1 MTRSQP
7 LPEEDETQ
15 PRPERPAPQPARADL
30 SQRPDESTAPA
41 PAAEG
46 AGAPQTARQSGPQP
60 GPVPTPDQLRDE
72 LQQLIIRDLLG
83 PADGP
88 EEAVEDQ
95 RLSERYLLGVLAP
108 RGARTQPEQLDD
120 RPPLANSDEEGSGEE
135 STLYSPSLC
144 PSSIGLSFTVDG
156 GATAL
161 QIEAAWGH
169 YQRTDS
175 ERLPEPLNR
184 GRVWKRH
191 QRRGSTILPLRVGE
205 LGPWSPCE
213 EQPDVR
219 VRGLAR
225 RIGERWSVSLFLVNE
240 QQEPKRLPDQAWVFQ
255 PELSV
260 SAPDGSPI
268 FRQSLFESL
277 RSPAGSQSD
286 PEEQQM
292 AMLYRNHLTFAIG
305 HNVSVHTDILP
316 GDPTR
321 ATRLS
326 TCVVPV
332 YEVRPVEAPTPDEI
346 PELSGLVLDMKAL
359 AELPAE
365 PEGYRARLQ
374 PLVDAYSAWI
384 ERQQASLD
392 DPASRLK
399 PHRPAA
405 ERALSEC
412 RLACARIQAGIDLLT
427 QSEEARRAFA
437 FMNEAMWQQRL
448 HSQWAEAR
456 RQGRS
461 EPLESYDR
469 PEGRS
474 WRPFQL
480 AFILL
485 NLPALSD
492 PRHPERSTSPDQAVA
507 DLLWFP
513 TGGGKTEAYLG
524 LTAYTFAIRRL
535 QGTIGGRDGQ
545 HGVAVLMRY
554 TLRLLT
560 LQQFQ
565 RAAALVCACELIR
578 RRDPER
584 WGQVPF
590 RLGLWVGQRTTPNTT
605 EQSQEAVNQA
615 HSRQHLGSLGGIG
628 SPHQLLTCPWCGS
641 PIDHNRHIRVEPA
654 SSARGRTIIYC
665 GDDLGRCPFSQR
677 HSAREGLPV
686 LVVDEEIYRQPP
698 ALLIATVDKFAQLP
712 WRGATQTLFGQVK
725 KHCQRHG
732 FWTPDLPDRDQHPA
746 VNKGPYAP
754 LPAARSQE
762 HPPLRPPDLII
773 QDELHLISGPLGSL
787 VALYESLID
796 RLCTWEIAGQRI
808 RPKVVAA
815 TATVRRANEQ
825 IHALFLRR
833 ACVFPPAGLNAED
846 NFFARQRPDRPG
858 RRYLGIC
865 ASGRRLKAVLIRVY
879 VACLAAAQ
887 YLYERY
893 GPSVDPWMTLV
904 GYFNSMNELGGMRR
918 LVEDDVRSRLGHMD
932 RRGLARR
939 RPPVLEELTSRKS
952 SVDIPK
958 VLEQL
963 ERPFGAAD
971 GRAERQPIDVLLA
984 TNMLSVGVDIKRLG
998 LMVVSGQPK
1007 TTAEYIQATSRVGR
1021 AAPGL
1026 VCVVFNWSRPRDLSH
1041 YEAFEHYHATFYRQV
1056 EALSV
1061 TPFAARALDRG
1072 LTALL
1077 VSYVRLLG
1085 DEFNDNGGA
1094 QRVSQDNYRLAF
1106 QRYIKAALNELPARA
1121 RAVTGDERCGKLV
1134 EEMLRQRIEAWQR
1147 EARER
1152 EGTGSRLGYSDQ
1164 TSEQWIGLLKHA
1176 GRGPWTIFSCLDS
1189 LRDVE
1194 PTVKLI
1200 LDESE
1205 PISEAG
1211 AGAGAGNE
1219 SQAAGEQAG
1228 GGDDPSLST
1237 GGATE
1242 V

>member
-1 MTRSQP
+1 MTTP
-7 LPEEDETQ
+7 DNHKEKEEEAAAAAGE
-15 PRPERPAPQPARADL
+15 ERGRREQPAA
-30 SQRPDESTAPA
+30 
-41 PAAEG
+41 G
-46 AGAPQTARQSGPQP
+46 AGSDG
-60 GPVPTPDQLRDE
+60 GPVAAGAAPPPSPEQLRQQ
-72 LQQLIIRDLLG
+72 LQQLIINDLLG
-83 PADGP
+83 PAGGP
-88 EEAVEDQ
+88 EEEVEDD
-95 RLSERYLLGVLAP
+95 RVSERYLLGVLAP

-120 RPPLANSDEEGSGEE
+120 RSPLEESGEEASGQE

-156 GATAL
+156 GAEAL
-161 QIEAAWGH
+161 RVEAAWGH
-169 YQRTDS
+169 YQRTES
-175 ERLPEPLNR
+175 QHLPEGAR
-184 GRVWKRH
+184 RSRQVWKR
-191 QRRGSTILPLRVGE
+191 QPRRGSTLLPLRIGE
-205 LGPWSPCE
+205 LGPWAPCD
-213 EQPDVR
+213 EQPDVL

-225 RIGERWSVSLFLVNE
+225 RIGQRWLVSLFLVNQ
-240 QQEPKRLPDQAWVFQ
+240 QQEPKRLRDSAWLFQ

-268 FRQSLFESL
+268 FRQSLFESQQ
-277 RSPAGSQSD
+277 PAAGNRSD

-292 AMLYRNHLTFAIG
+292 AMLYRQHLTFAIG
-305 HNVSVHTDILP
+305 HNISVHADILP

-326 TCVVPV
+326 TSVIPV
-332 YEVRPVEAPTPDEI
+332 YEVPPVEAPSPEDL
-346 PELSGLVLDMKAL
+346 PELGSLLLDMKAL
-359 AELPAE
+359 AELPPAD
-365 PEGYRARLQ
+365 YRARLL
-374 PLVDAYSAWI
+374 PLVEAYNAWI

-392 DPASRLK
+392 EPASLLG

-405 ERALSEC
+405 ERALAEC
-412 RLACARIQAGIDLLT
+412 RRASERIRAGIELL
-427 QSEEARRAFA
+427 ARDQHVQQAFA

-456 RQGRS
+456 RQGRND
-461 EPLESYDR
+461 PLEAYDR

-492 PRHPERSTSPDQAVA
+492 LRHPERSADPQQAIA

-524 LTAYTFAIRRL
+524 LSAYTFAIRRL
-535 QGTIGGRDGQ
+535 QGAVGGRDGE

-578 RRDPER
+578 RREPER

-605 EQSQEAVNQA
+605 EQSQQA
-615 HSRQHLGSLGGIG
+615 IEHAHRRSSLGSLGGIG
-628 SPHQLLTCPWCGS
+628 SPHQLLACPWCGC
-641 PIDHNRHIRVEPA
+641 PIEPGRDIRTEAVG
-654 SSARGRTIIYC
+654 SGRGRTFIYC
-665 GDDLGRCPFSQR
+665 GDVAGRCPFCRR
-677 HSAREGLPV
+677 HSPEGLPI

-698 ALLIATVDKFAQLP
+698 TLLIATVDKFAQLP
-712 WRGATQTLFGQVK
+712 WRGATQILFGQVRRR
-725 KHCQRHG
+725 CERHG
-732 FWTPDLPDRDQHPA
+732 FWGPDLPDHDSHHA
-746 VNKGPYAP
+746 IHKGPYAP
-754 LPAARSQE
+754 LPAARTLS

-796 RLCTWEIAGQRI
+796 RLCTWEIDGRSV
-808 RPKVVAA
+808 RPKVIAA
-815 TATVRRANEQ
+815 TATVRRASEQ

-833 ACVFPPAGLNAED
+833 AALFPPAGLNVAD
-846 NFFARQRPDRPG
+846 NFFARQRPEKPG

-887 YLYERY
+887 YLYERH
-893 GPSVDPWMTLV
+893 GASVDPWMTLV

-918 LVEDDVRSRLGHMD
+918 LVEDDVRSRLERMD

-939 RPPVLEELTSRKS
+939 RPLILEELTSRKS
-952 SVDIPK
+952 SVDIPN
-958 VLEQL
+958 VLDRL
-963 ERPFGAAD
+963 ERPFLPGPGQASP
-971 GRAERQPIDVLLA
+971 ERRPIDVLLA

-1026 VCVVFNWSRPRDLSH
+1026 VCVVFNWARPRDLSH

-1056 EALSV
+1056 EAISV

-1077 VSYVRLLG
+1077 VGYLRLLG
-1085 DEFNDNGGA
+1085 EEFNANEGA
-1094 QRVSQDNYRLAF
+1094 QRVGLPDYRLAF
-1106 QRYIKAALNELPARA
+1106 QRYKRAALSDLPARA
-1121 RAVTGDERCGKLV
+1121 RAVTGDPRCGELV
-1134 EEMLRQRIEAWQR
+1134 EQMLRQRLEAWTAR
-1147 EARER
+1147 AREQ
-1152 EGTGSRLGYSDQ
+1152 EGSGSLLGYIDQ
-1164 TSEQWIGLLKHA
+1164 ASEQRVGLLKHA
-1176 GRGPWTIFSCLDS
+1176 GQGSWNLFSCLDS

-1200 LDESE
+1200 LDTNEDQPADE
-1205 PISEAG
+1205 DLPEAG
-1211 AGAGAGNE
+1211 AE
-1219 SQAAGEQAG
+1219 SLAEGEPPG
-1228 GGDDPSLST
+1228 GGRTDLTNGVSPSLPVE
-1237 GGATE
+1237 GAPE
-1242 V
+1242 E

>member
-1 MTRSQP
+1 MSQSQP
-7 LPEEDETQ
+7 QAEEQPQQPTSAEPGGGARPANDSGPAAGVEGLTPSSAANQPPSAPEPAPT
-15 PRPERPAPQPARADL
+15 PER
-30 SQRPDESTAPA
+30 
-41 PAAEG
+41 
-46 AGAPQTARQSGPQP
+46 
-60 GPVPTPDQLRDE
+60 LRDE
-72 LQQLIIRDLLG
+72 LQQLIIKDLLG
-83 PADGP
+83 PVGGP
-88 EEAVEDQ
+88 EEEVEDDHV
-95 RLSERYLLGVLAP
+95 RERYLLGILAP
-108 RGARTQPEQLDD
+108 RSARLQPEQLDD
-120 RPPLANSDEEGSGEE
+120 RPPLESSSEEGSSEE

-144 PSSIGLSFTVDG
+144 PSSIGLSFTVEG
-156 GATAL
+156 VVSAL
-161 QIEAAWGH
+161 LVEAAWGH
-169 YQRTDS
+169 YQRTES
-175 ERLPEPLNR
+175 QHPLESQSR
-184 GRVWKRH
+184 ASRVWKRQ
-191 QRRGSTILPLRVGE
+191 QRRGSILLPLRSGE
-205 LGPWSPCE
+205 LGPWSPCD

-240 QQEPKRLPDQAWVFQ
+240 QDEPKRLRDQAWVFQ

-260 SAPDGSPI
+260 SAPDGGPI
-268 FRQSLFESL
+268 FRQSLFESQL
-277 RSPAGSQSD
+277 SLAGGQGD

-292 AMLYRNHLTFAIG
+292 AMLYRNHPTFAIG
-305 HNVSVHTDILP
+305 HNVSVHADVLP

-326 TCVVPV
+326 TRVVPI
-332 YEVRPVEAPTPDEI
+332 YEVPPMEAPTADEI
-346 PELSGLVLDMKAL
+346 PELSGLLLDMKAL
-359 AELPAE
+359 AELE
-365 PEGYRARLQ
+365 PEDYRPRLQ
-374 PLVDAYSAWI
+374 PLVEAYSAWI
-384 ERQQASLD
+384 DRQQASLN
-392 DPASRLK
+392 DPASRLGA
-399 PHRPAA
+399 HRQAA
-405 ERALSEC
+405 ERALAEC
-412 RLACARIQAGIDLLT
+412 RRACERIQAGLNLLASNP
-427 QSEEARRAFA
+427 QAQRAFA
-437 FMNEAMWQQRL
+437 FMNRAMWQQRL
-448 HSQWAEAR
+448 HSQWAEGTR
-456 RQGRS
+456 HGKS
-461 EPLESYDR
+461 DPLESYDR

-492 PRHPERSTSPDQAVA
+492 PRHPERSTSPEAIA

-524 LTAYTFAIRRL
+524 LTAYTFAMRRL
-535 QGTIGGRDGQ
+535 QGNLGGRDSQ

-578 RRDPER
+578 REQPEI
-584 WGQVPF
+584 WGEVPF

-605 EQSQEAVNQA
+605 EQSEEAIQRDRT
-615 HSRQHLGSLGGIG
+615 HQYLGSLGGIG
-628 SPHQLLTCPWCGS
+628 SPHQLLACPWCGS
-641 PIDHNRHIRVEPA
+641 TIDPGKHIRTEPVG
-654 SSARGRTIIYC
+654 SARGRTFIYC
-665 GDDLGRCPFSQR
+665 GDELGRCPFCRRNSPD
-677 HSAREGLPV
+677 EGLPV

-712 WRGATQTLFGQVK
+712 WRGATQILFGQVK
-725 KHCQRHG
+725 RRCERHG
-732 FWTPDLPDRDQHPA
+732 FWGPDLRDRYEHPA
-746 VNKGPYAP
+746 HHKGPFSP
-754 LPAARSQE
+754 LKAARTRE

-796 RLCTWEIAGQRI
+796 RLCTWELDGQSV
-808 RPKVVAA
+808 RPKVIAA
-815 TATVRRANEQ
+815 TATVRRASEQ
-825 IHALFLRR
+825 LHALFLRK
-833 ACVFPPAGLNAED
+833 AHIFPPAGLNAED
-846 NFFARQRPDRPG
+846 NFFARQRPERPG

-918 LVEDDVRSRLGHMD
+918 LVEDDVRSRLGRMD

-939 RPPVLEELTSRKS
+939 HTLLLEELTSRKS

-958 VLEQL
+958 VLDQL
-963 ERPFGAAD
+963 EQPFGP
-971 GRAERQPIDVLLA
+971 GHEGSERRPIDVLLA

-1056 EALSV
+1056 EALSI

-1077 VSYVRLLG
+1077 VGYVRLLG
-1085 DEFNDNGGA
+1085 EEFNDNGGA
-1094 QRVSQDNYRLAF
+1094 QHVSQDDYRLAF
-1106 QRYIKAALNELPARA
+1106 QRYTRAARLDLPVRA
-1121 RAVTGDERCGKLV
+1121 RAVTGDERCGELV
-1134 EEMLRQRIEAWQR
+1134 EEMLEQRIKAWQR
-1147 EARER
+1147 KAREQ
-1152 EGTGSRLGYSDQ
+1152 EGSGSLLGYTDQASDQ
-1164 TSEQWIGLLKHA
+1164 RVGLLKHA
-1176 GRGPWTIFSCLDS
+1176 GQGSWDLFSCLDS

-1200 LDESE
+1200 LDDRELFDEADESE
-1205 PISEAG
+1205 GEGNLSAGDEAS
-1211 AGAGAGNE
+1211 ADRSS
-1219 SQAAGEQAG
+1219 SQTE
-1228 GGDDPSLST
+1228 
-1237 GGATE
+1237 GATE
-1242 V
+1242 A